1 MVWDGGAILDEKQFP
16 HGPKIIYT
24 GNFFIW
30 LNEEMKKRGKDVYAV
45 GLSANATLNR
55 GTEYS
60 ERLDTV
66 IGGIPPYFYAGC
78 VFD

>member
-1 MVWDGGAILDEKQFP
+1 MCNRK
-16 HGPKIIYT
+16 KMT
-24 GNFFIW
+24 GRNVNPGLTEPNFFIW